1 MQITCDALAARI
13 QEFDDSTAALTEPAP
28 GSKVI
33 KSYNTYYYQA
43 PGYTQGL
50 WRWVAG
56 ESRETTKE
64 YLDEMVNWL
73 VQLMEEAEGFLRKNT
88 NTKWRRTLRP
98 IEGRDRV
105 YSGTPVTAEL
115 IGQMADVLAHID
127 RVTKRL
133 QLVVQHL
140 KETYPEEVV
149 ADGTET
155 EEPRK
160 VEKMAGT
167 TETEETEGIKDTVI
181 ETEGDNTSE
190 NGSEESAS
198 ESATSSSDAVSVFEA
213 WNQTLSEAHV
223 ALCEASSN
231 FRP

>member
-1 MQITCDALAARI
+1 MPVTCDALAARI
-13 QEFDDSTAALTEPAP
+13 QEFDDSTAALINPAP

-33 KSYNTYYYQA
+33 KSYNAYYYQA

-50 WRWVAG
+50 WRWGVG

-64 YLDEMVNWL
+64 YLDEMVNRL
-73 VQLMEEAEGFLRKNT
+73 VQLMGEAETFLRKNT

-115 IGQMADVLAHID
+115 IRQMADVLAHID
-127 RVTKRL
+127 RLTKRL
-133 QLVVQHL
+133 RLVVQHL

-149 ADGTET
+149 ADGTEEPGEA
-155 EEPRK
+155 EE
-160 VEKMAGT
+160 MAETDATNT
-167 TETEETEGIKDTVI
+167 TEGTKGAVI
-181 ETEGDNTSE
+181 EAECDDTSE
-190 NGSEESAS
+190 SGSETAS
-198 ESATSSSDAVSVFEA
+198 ESTTSSSSDVVSVFEA
-213 WNQTLSEAHV
+213 WNQTLSEAHA
-223 ALCEASSN
+223 ALCGASSV